1 MTSSSSSTRVSIGNR
16 VTIYPRGKKNTW
28 TAEFWFDGQHR
39 RKSLKTQN
47 KKIATDRALKLELEL
62 QAGDYQS
69 IPNGVTIDDAIERY
83 LNSLKAD
90 NRARK
95 TVVRYRGEL
104 ERVRTFCHE
113 RKVRLLSRITPT
125 LFDSYR
131 SWRSESVKA
140 STQYHES
147 MVCKQL
153 LKWAVSR
160 QLLANNPLENYKMQ
174 KPPSRHRIAP
184 SITELQKIVK
194 AASDRDKLLIAMLA
208 LTGTRSGEV
217 RQLRV
222 EDIDFEGNWIQIVS
236 REEAPTK
243 TRQSRKIPIHR
254 ALKPLLVEQM
264 KGRHDNW
271 LFTAEPS
278 ARYPAGDHWIN
289 TKRLNDRFVRRLK
302 RLKLPA
308 GLEENGYTIHSLRHF
323 FETFCVNAGIPQ
335 RVVDAWM
342 GHQGDKS
349 MSAVYYHLSDTD
361 SQQFMQKL
369 DNPLKPTDKET
380 KRA

>member
-1 MTSSSSSTRVSIGNR
+1 MNSNSSSTRIPIGNR
-16 VTIYPRGKKNTW
+16 VTIYPRGKKKNY

-47 KKIATDRALKLELEL
+47 KKIATDRALKLELQL
-62 QAGDYQS
+62 QEGTYQS
-69 IPNGVTIDDAIERY
+69 VANGVTIEDAIERY
-83 LNSLKAD
+83 LSSLKAD

-95 TVVRYRGEL
+95 TMVRYRGEL
-104 ERVRTFCHE
+104 ETFLEFCHE
-113 RKVRLLSRITPT
+113 NMVRLLSRITPT

-153 LKWAVSR
+153 LNWAVSR
-160 QLLANNPLENYKMQ
+160 HLLANNSLANYKLQ
-174 KPPSRHRIAP
+174 KPPRRQRIAP
-184 SITELQKIVK
+184 NTFELQRIAK
-194 AASDRDKLLIAMLA
+194 AATERDRLLIKMLA
-208 LTGTRSGEV
+208 LTGMRSGEL

-222 EDIDFEGNWIQIVS
+222 QDVDLNGNWLHVVS
-236 REEAPTK
+236 RDEAPTK

-264 KGRHDNW
+264 KGLHDSW

-289 TKRLNDRFVRRLK
+289 TKKLNDRFVRRLK

-308 GLEENGYTIHSLRHF
+308 GLEEDGYTIHSLRHF
-323 FETFCVNAGIPQ
+323 FETYCVNAGVPQ

-342 GHQGDKS
+342 GHEGDKS

-369 DNPLKPTDKET
+369 DNPLNVTDKET